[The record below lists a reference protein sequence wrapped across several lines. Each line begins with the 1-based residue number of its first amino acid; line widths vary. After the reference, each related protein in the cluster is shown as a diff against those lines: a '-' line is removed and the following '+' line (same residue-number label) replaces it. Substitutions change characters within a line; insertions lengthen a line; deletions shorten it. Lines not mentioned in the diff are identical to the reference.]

1 MDKIMLKKYALSLA
15 IFGLLAPNITAMGLQ
30 QGSTSTAKNNQT
42 ATECLICMQEIRKE
56 KAIPCSHKP
65 DHLYHPECITRWM
78 TESQNSSGQFDR
90 CIICTD
96 KKIDLSAD
104 TISKVPFEL
113 IDALTNRNIISP
125 VIAKKAKNIAVDKET
140 VKNMHVFD
148 NNHFL
153 HLIVWGIFCLTETN
167 LSTAFSFRTFMSLA
181 SILIPYIHF
190 DHSTKFTNK
199 NANGEPEANKYRAT
213 SSAAFLALFF
223 IFLNACRF

>member
-1 MDKIMLKKYALSLA
+1 MLKKFVLILA

-56 KAIPCSHKP
+56 KAIICPNKP
-65 DHLYHPECITRWM
+65 DDHLYHPSCIIKWT
-78 TESQNSSGQFDR
+78 TSQVNNNQM
-90 CIICTD
+90 CLICTD
-96 KKIDLSAD
+96 KKIDLSSMNAD
-104 TISKVPFEL
+104 TISEVPFEL

-181 SILIPYIHF
+181 SIFVPYIHF
-190 DHSTKFTNK
+190 DHSIQFTTK
-199 NANGEPEANKYRAT
+199 NANGEPEANKFRAT